1 MDDNM
6 SNPSE
11 APRWWCCDTHGPGNP
26 NVLGCPNCV
35 AELRRWKSTNAPR
48 LEVLAELLSAAQKE
62 AHAAREAIA
71 TLTEEVRKANAE
83 CNVLA
88 WWMVEALGVL
98 CDVDADAEDGGESL
112 RMLKESGDRLVAAVF
127 RQSQRIEPTGPRC
140 NLQRPWE
147 QPE

>member
-11 APRWWCCDTHGPGNP
+11 APRWWRCATHGPGKLNEW
-26 NVLGCPNCV
+26 GCPNCV

-71 TLTEEVRKANAE
+71 TLASEREANALLTAKVRKAEAE

-98 CDVDADAEDGGESL
+98 CDVAEDAEDGGESL
-112 RMLKESGDRLVAAVF
+112 RILKESGDRLVAAVF
-127 RQSQRIEPTGPRC
+127 RQSQR
-140 NLQRPWE
+140 PWE
-147 QPE
+147 EPK